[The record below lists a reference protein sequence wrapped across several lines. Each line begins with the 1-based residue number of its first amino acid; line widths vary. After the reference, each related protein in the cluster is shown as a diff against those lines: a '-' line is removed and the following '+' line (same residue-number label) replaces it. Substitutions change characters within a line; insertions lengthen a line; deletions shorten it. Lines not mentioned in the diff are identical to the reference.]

1 MTYEA
6 KRKDPVGPL
15 PFEFIAPG
23 VDKDYLKTGTSE
35 TQCENEDDL
44 HSNIYTYRVYRN
56 VLLGVYDISVYPPN
70 VLQGVVNRAKANKVF
85 VEDKDDN
92 LIGMVK
98 DIRVTYNTIGN
109 SEYGMMFA
117 TIEIDDRNPGVTSD
131 FLQNWYKVFSYVGAE
146 YQRKETSPI
155 LSFNFTATEPYSDV
169 IVSFD

>member
-23 VDKDYLKTGTSE
+23 VDKDYLKMSLSE
-35 TQCENEDDL
+35 IQCEGEDTQHL
-44 HSNIYTYRVYRN
+44 HTYTYRN
-56 VLLGVYDISVYPPN
+56 ILLGVYDISVYPPN
-70 VLQGVVNRAKANKVF
+70 TLQEVVNRAKANKVF
-85 VEDKDDN
+85 VEDKYDN

-109 SEYGMMFA
+109 SEYGIMFA
-117 TIEIDDRNPGVTSD
+117 TIEIDDRNPGATSD
-131 FLQNWYKVFSYVGAE
+131 FLQNWDKVFSYVGAE
-146 YQRKETSPI
+146 YQCKETSPI